1 MCSAVIL
8 SHSALAPGLEFFVAF
23 GRIGIRR
30 RVIEVMPDQRQPV
43 FASGDAVGAVLES
56 FGIDAQFVGVFAA
69 ADVDLNRS
77 SVGRL
82 MHNGQ
87 ACFGDLVQITLQFKC
102 GQVHH
107 AWWLFGD
114 DDFGARLAFFD

>member
-1 MCSAVIL
+1 
-8 SHSALAPGLEFFVAF
+8 
-23 GRIGIRR
+23 
-30 RVIEVMPDQRQPV
+30 MPDQRQPV

-69 ADVDLNRS
+69 PDVDLNRS

-87 ACFGDLVQITLQFKC
+87 ARFGDLVQIALQFKG

-107 AWWLFGD
+107 AWWLFSD

>member
-1 MCSAVIL
+1 
-8 SHSALAPGLEFFVAF
+8 
-23 GRIGIRR
+23 
-30 RVIEVMPDQRQPV
+30 MPDQRQPV

-56 FGIDAQFVGVFAA
+56 FGIDSQFVGVFAA
-69 ADVDLNRS
+69 PDVDLNRS
-77 SVGRL
+77 SGGRL

-87 ACFGDLVQITLQFKC
+87 ARFGDLVQITLQFKC

-114 DDFGARLAFFD
+114 NDFGVWLAVFDQSQRIGKDQGTRERQHHGSNDEQMEIGETIHRG